1 MGAREVKTAHHFIRI
16 TEGMREAL
24 MVWQSFLSQFNGISI
39 LQSEQSWPST
49 VYRCFGGRR
58 LKELI
63 PGKLRRFSPD
73 QSSWGSQTAIKTS
86 QFGATF
92 HWGWHLQ
99 LGRSQVIQEKPVVL
113 QTINKSTRSVINKE
127 EKCACVCVCMCVW
140 ERERENR
147 ARCIKLCISTGIS
160 FQEKLSFRWQ
170 QGLKPSHQQGSDPMK
185 S

>member
-49 VYRCFGGRR
+49 VYRFFGGKR

-63 PGKLRRFSPD
+63 PGKLRRFTSN
-73 QSSWGSQTAIKTS
+73 QSSLGTQTAIKTS

-92 HWGWHLQ
+92 HWGRHLQ
-99 LGRSQVIQEKPVVL
+99 GGRSQVLWEKPVVL
-113 QTINKSTRSVINKE
+113 QAINKSTRSVINRE
-127 EKCACVCVCMCVW
+127 WVVCVCVSV
-140 ERERENR
+140 
-147 ARCIKLCISTGIS
+147 CIRGVLASTCA
-160 FQEKLSFRWQ
+160 FLLE
-170 QGLKPSHQQGSDPMK
+170 
-185 S
+185 

>member
-127 EKCACVCVCMCVW
+127 KCACVCVCVCVCV
-140 ERERENR
+140 RKRKR
-147 ARCIKLCISTGIS
+147 KQSPL
-160 FQEKLSFRWQ
+160 
-170 QGLKPSHQQGSDPMK
+170 HQAMHFYWNQFSRK
-185 S
+185 AFF